1 MITSKNLR
9 ENQPLQ
15 SSTLGG
21 FVGTRKRRLPP
32 ADKNKGYKQQYG
44 VIIICKDEREQVR
57 VYNRLLQQ
65 KFTVR
70 VVVT

>member
-1 MITSKNLR
+1 M
-9 ENQPLQ
+9 E
-15 SSTLGG
+15 
-21 FVGTRKRRLPP
+21 TRKRRLPP

-57 VYNRLLQQ
+57 VYNRLLKQ